1 MDKHPRRLA
10 GLAFGNTLLQLQH
23 LQPTTPRES
32 LPGFELEFWSDG
44 KPFRAF
50 VRARNVQAATAE
62 ALIEL
67 AYKCAD
73 FNHEGA
79 RLIASKEVR

>member
-1 MDKHPRRLA
+1 MDKQPRRLA
-10 GLAFGNTLLQLQH
+10 GLAIGSTLPQLQH
-23 LQPTTPRES
+23 LQPSTPRES

-50 VRARNVQAATAE
+50 MRAPNVQAATAE

-73 FNHEGA
+73 FNPEGA
-79 RLIASKEVR
+79 RLIASKEVQ